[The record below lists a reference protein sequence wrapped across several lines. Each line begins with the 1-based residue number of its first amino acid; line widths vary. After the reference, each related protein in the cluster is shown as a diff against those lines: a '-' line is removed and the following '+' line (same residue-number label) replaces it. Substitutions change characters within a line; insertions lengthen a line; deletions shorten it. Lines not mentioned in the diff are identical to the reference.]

1 MGCSTGSIQLLRG
14 SHSDFEQTNPIV
26 DLGEFVYTYD
36 PVTFKIGDGVTPWS
50 GLPVATREICEE
62 PCVKTFRLYSK
73 INYQYSSDVSN
84 LPATSGMP
92 MFDTQIDILPDEHFK
107 ITFENTISS
116 AGVDVSPDDI
126 QINGQKTTIAMVNN
140 TVFGSGSI
148 FEGSVEEGGRL
159 VVGVNDDNYED
170 NQGYFL
176 VKYDD
181 CDCAT
186 NTCNT
191 TAAPTTTTTTTTS
204 TTTSTTTTTTT
215 QPSTTPAPQWLTG
228 FEGTDMYEEFGRC
241 VAVSKNGAYLVVGLD
256 GAGGKLK
263 DHCDELNIYKLV
275 NGEYIFDAAIAGMDV
290 TGGSSYY
297 NHQAVAISDNGILAV
312 CSARTFIVDPGSPN
326 MRYVNIEPEIQI
338 FNKNNSAGGGWTS
351 WQTSTSSSRPALAE
365 LNLPRFPSLHYA
377 FPYDIQLVISS
388 DGKKLLALQRGLQD
402 NDNDQGLFGFSLD
415 LAADRPDDDP
425 CITGSFKLN
434 RGDLQGQT
442 NLRNASIA
450 IDKDG
455 SHIIVSNPDGNTNLY
470 DWQTTALTVDQTQNN
485 ILTWN
490 QEFYNGTEGSRR
502 GFGASTALSADIS
515 EDGNYVAMCRKYI
528 NVSLNN
534 REERYI
540 YWYRKTVANNVTTW
554 NEIYKEIT
562 LNTDQAAPCTDGD
575 YDIGVKLTDNGRS
588 LHIIGVETGNTAC
601 GGVPQGAYYVNQT
614 MFYDDTSG
622 VITPNVTIHPDG
634 DQLMITGPVVDN
646 TSIRRRTRT
655 VITIG
660 NNNPSLVY
668 APTVCTTEAGAII
681 FGNPY
686 DSTMGQPIN
695 SPLINNDRKGSVRI
709 VKLNTTKP

>member
-50 GLPVATREICEE
+50 GLPVATKEICEE

-73 INYQYSSDVSN
+73 INYQYSPYVSN

-92 MFDTQIDILPDEHFK
+92 MLDTQIDILPDEHFK

-181 CDCAT
+181 CACAT

-191 TAAPTTTTTTTTS
+191 TAAPTTTTTAAPTTAAP
-204 TTTSTTTTTTT
+204 TTT
-215 QPSTTPAPQWLTG
+215 QPPFQTTTPAPNQWLTG
-228 FEGTDMYEEFGRC
+228 FEGTDTYEEFGRV
-241 VAVSKNGAYLVVGLD
+241 VAVSKYGNWLVIGRD
-256 GAGGKLK
+256 SFGSKRPDK
-263 DHCDELNIYKLV
+263 CNQLNIYRLINDQYV
-275 NGEYIFDAAIAGMDV
+275 LDGTIDRSTQSTNYWN
-290 TGGSSYY
+290 Y
-297 NHQAVAISDNGILAV
+297 QAVAISDNGILAASV
-312 CSARTFIVDPGSPN
+312 SRTEVRDAGTIYQTYTKTP
-326 MRYVNIEPEIQI
+326 PEILI
-338 FNKNNSAGGGWTS
+338 WHKDNASGGGWFAWKRAYTNTPLAVLNEPS
-351 WQTSTSSSRPALAE
+351 NPPA
-365 LNLPRFPSLHYA
+365 SYA
-377 FPYDIQLVISS
+377 FPFDVQLVISS
-388 DGKKLLALQRGLQD
+388 NGKKLLALQRGLQD
-402 NDNDQGLFGFSLD
+402 NSNDQSLFGFSLD
-415 LAADRPDDDP
+415 RAFGHPSNDP
-425 CITGSFKLN
+425 AITGSFKLN
-434 RGDLQGQT
+434 RADLQGQT

-470 DWQTTALTVDQTQNN
+470 DWQTTSLLFNQTQNN
-485 ILTWN
+485 IVTWN

-502 GFGASTALSADIS
+502 GFGASTPFSADIS
-515 EDGNYVAMCRKYI
+515 EDGNYVAMCRKYR

-534 REERYI
+534 REERHI

-554 NEIYKEIT
+554 NEIYKEVT

-601 GGVPQGAYYVNQT
+601 GGIPQGAYYVNQT

-686 DSTMGQPIN
+686 DSTLGQPIN
-695 SPLINNDRKGSVRI
+695 SPLLNNNRRGSVRI